1 MDINVRSTGSCGS
14 GETWFDRQITKEQY
28 ARAVNNRGYLTK
40 DDTNAVLTDAERY
53 GYGASAGTVYEQ
65 GGKYF
70 VSCHRYN
77 SCD

>member
-28 ARAVNNRGYLTK
+28 DRAVNNRGYLIK

-53 GYGASAGTVYEQ
+53 GYGASAGIVYEH